1 MSDRVER
8 QVVPHPRDRAT
19 SAQRTAVIVLGQ
31 IVVIAALLLIRSIVQ
46 SIVQGRSW
54 RSQTGR
60 AGRIVGDMA
69 DR

>member
-46 SIVQGRSW
+46 GRSW

-60 AGRIVGDMA
+60 AGRIVGDMG